1 MISLNTWNT
10 LCDGRYG
17 SSEYSILYQDDIFV
31 SILKLRDQAS
41 ALVQVYKVFFVQGD
55 VETFVSTLPYPGIL
69 YEKHFNLG
77 ENNTYKYL
85 FLNTDIEYAEINTL
99 SFYVDKKIQELNK
112 RVGSVI
118 SVIKSYNIKLSS
130 LKLASEDARNYFF
143 SDPGI
148 VKLLSNLPPALDF
161 SRTTL
166 DKLIIGKKN
175 DLLVTT
181 SLELQK
187 SVTIVN
193 GSFDNRIFALKVVC
207 ENYLLSSKTVIVL
220 DPTKMFLTLAYP
232 QSDSAVLND
241 YELRMDPFGFPV
253 KPIESSEIKIP
264 LGVIPLNAFTNL
276 FKLSPIE
283 QKIME
288 KTYSTSLVT
297 INDLRKRIIAQG
309 IDEEFSDFE
318 KQRLLSKLI
327 LLDKKYESRFGQ
339 TDLAILFEQR
349 YKHIGSVKLLS
360 VDSTDPIYP
369 YFVSQIINQ
378 LSLLVKDD
386 ILLVLPESADI
397 FNNLFI
403 GREVIDKI
411 KANPRIC
418 ILLSSKLITDF
429 RDGKLTD
436 VTITMIE
443 DNDAV
448 IFYPNRDPLRLLL
461 RPTLTSSNIN
471 YKKIESIL
479 TNEKIKEE

>member
-17 SSEYSILYQDDIFV
+17 SLEYSILYQEDIFV

-41 ALVQVYKVFFVQGD
+41 ALVQVYKVFSVQGD
-55 VETFVSTLPYPGIL
+55 IETFVNTLPYPAIL
-69 YEKHFNLG
+69 YEKHFNIG
-77 ENNTYKYL
+77 ENSTFKYI

-99 SFYVDKKIQELNK
+99 SSYVDKKIQELNK
-112 RVGSVI
+112 RIGSVI
-118 SVIKSYNIKLSS
+118 SIIKSYNIKLLS

-148 VKLLSNLPPALDF
+148 VKILSNLPPALDF

-166 DKLIIGKKN
+166 DKLIMGKKN
-175 DLLVTT
+175 DILVTT

-187 SVTIVN
+187 SVTVVN
-193 GSFDNRIFALKVVC
+193 GFFDNRIYALKVIC

-220 DPTKMFLTLAYP
+220 DPTKMFVTLAYP
-232 QSDSAVLND
+232 QSDNSVLID
-241 YELRMDPFGFPV
+241 YDLRMDPFGFPV
-253 KPIESSEIKIP
+253 KPIESIDIKIP
-264 LGVIPLNAFTNL
+264 LGVVPLNAFINL
-276 FKLSPIE
+276 FKLSSIE
-283 QKIME
+283 QKILE
-288 KTYSTSLVT
+288 KTYSSNLVT
-297 INDLRKRIIAQG
+297 INDLRKKIVVQG

-327 LLDKKYESRFGQ
+327 LLDKRYENRFGQ

-369 YFVSQIINQ
+369 YFVCQVINQ

-386 ILLVLPESADI
+386 VLLVLPESADI

-403 GREVIDKI
+403 GRDVVDKI

-436 VTITMIE
+436 VIISMIN

-448 IFYPNRDPLRLLL
+448 IQYPNRDPLRLLL

-479 TNEKIKEE
+479 KDV